1 MLDQIVGAAVTGGLS
16 ALARKI
22 IKSSG
27 GAISKKIEQTL
38 SERNLKTFRERSKRV
53 GYVKTILNPD
63 SIEPLDRI
71 FFENAT
77 LCDGDKIE
85 TFTQFSRKHVLVEGG
100 PGQGKSLLLRRA
112 CINESES
119 SSYIPI
125 FIEFRNLAY
134 SKSLK
139 IEIIE
144 AINELGVPIE
154 TSVFDYIAKNGNV
167 ILFLDGF
174 DEIPNDK
181 KNKAA
186 RDLEALARAFPD
198 LRLVVS
204 SRPNAGMG
212 GTIYFSKVKLDP
224 MTIQV
229 QTEFIDHLYKNSTES
244 ENIKNLLLSSP
255 FLSEVTTSPLL
266 LTLFFITYN
275 ARQFKPDSL
284 SEFYSLIFP
293 TMLYRHDRMKVG
305 FERHRRSGLTDYQ
318 MQKVFDSLSFLSLHE
333 NNTRFSAGQ
342 FRQYLESASKLER
355 LGDNLEDD
363 LMCDISSITAL
374 IVSDGFDYYSYTHKS
389 IQEYFS
395 AVFIQRLNEEK
406 KQSFYSKVVLDI
418 NEFRKWQNVL
428 NFLGTIDERNYTK
441 YFLIPYKRSVLS
453 LNDKNNI
460 SISFGSL
467 SRLIGVN
474 TKVLVNEEGN
484 LVQTFWEDTLI
495 NSLYP
500 EYAEYAQSSL
510 NEFINSI
517 SFEIAEM
524 LSYCDESDYEK
535 FQTLDNY
542 FVVQLEFLIGY
553 LENKKDLCDF
563 LSEKFEQTHFK
574 QDVLR
579 LESELAHSDDTM
591 NEILPF

>member
-1 MLDQIVGAAVTGGLS
+1 MLEQIIGTAAKGGLS
-16 ALARKI
+16 VLATKI
-22 IKSSG
+22 VKSSG
-27 GAISKKIEQTL
+27 GAMRQKIERIL
-38 SERNLKTFRERSKRV
+38 SERNLNTFRERSQRV

-71 FFENAT
+71 FFESAT
-77 LCDGDKIE
+77 LCDGEKIE

-134 SKSLK
+134 SKPLK
-139 IEIIE
+139 VEIID
-144 AINELGVPIE
+144 AINELGVPIDA
-154 TSVFDYIAKNGNV
+154 SVFDYVALSGRI

-186 RDLEALARAFPD
+186 RDLEALARTFPD

-224 MTIQV
+224 MTLKV
-229 QTEFIDHLYKNSTES
+229 QTEFIENLYKNRTES
-244 ENIKNLLLSSP
+244 ENLKNLLLTSP

-305 FERHRRSGLTDYQ
+305 FERQRRSGLTDYQ
-318 MQKVFDSLSFLSLHE
+318 MQKVFDSLSFLSLNE

-355 LGDNLEDD
+355 LDDNLEDD

-395 AVFIQRLNEEK
+395 AVFIQRLNEERK
-406 KQSFYSKVVLDI
+406 KSFYSKVVLDI

-453 LNDKNNI
+453 LNDKNQI
-460 SISFGSL
+460 SISFSSL
-467 SRLIGVN
+467 SRLIGIN
-474 TKVLVNEEGN
+474 TKLLVDEDGN
-484 LVQTFWEDTLI
+484 LINTFWEDTLI

-500 EYAEYAQSSL
+500 QYAEYAQKSL
-510 NEFINSI
+510 NSFIASI
-517 SFEIAEM
+517 SHDIAEM
-524 LSYCDESDYEK
+524 LSYCNESDYEK

-542 FVVQLEFLIGY
+542 FAVQLEFLIGY
-553 LENKKDLCDF
+553 LDNKKKLCDF
-563 LSEKFEQTHFK
+563 MSERFEQTHFK
-574 QDVLR
+574 RDVLK
-579 LESELAHSDDTM
+579 LESELIHSDDTM